1 MGWYA
6 SIYQLSTSSL
16 QMLSGKIYSKFNIKW
31 TYLFWFVIFETGSLI
46 CGVSRS
52 SYVFITG
59 RAIAGAGAAG
69 LLNGSLTIAA
79 SIVPFERQPRL
90 IGTMVG
96 LSQLGLVL
104 GPLLGGVFTSYPG
117 WRWCFYINLPIGAIV
132 FLGIIFVH
140 IPEHS
145 VKPRALDVLR
155 NLHNELDLFGFALLT
170 PATVMLLLALESGGI
185 THEWGASEVIGLFCG
200 SGACFVLWVCW
211 NYYRGDEALIPFS
224 ILKRQAMW
232 SCSIIQWANMSVI
245 FTASYYLPLYFQA
258 IKGTTPS
265 MSGVYVMP
273 SIGSQLVFAVLSG
286 VLGKSRGMRR
296 MFSVSG

>member
-16 QMLSGKIYSKFNIKW
+16 QMLSGKIYSKFNTKW

-132 FLGIIFVH
+132 FLGIVFVH

-145 VKPRALDVLR
+145 VKPRAIDVLR

-185 THEWGASEVIGLFCG
+185 TRAWRDSEVIGLFCG
-200 SGACFVLWVCW
+200 SGACFVLWIIW

-232 SCSIIQWANMSVI
+232 SCSILQWANMSVI

-286 VLGKSRGMRR
+286 VLGKLRVTGNMVPASR
-296 MFSVSG
+296 